1 MAYNQVKL
9 DPSCYHYQIY
19 LWKPDLDP
27 SQPVVVMVVRTL
39 IYGVKSSGNQLFSGF
54 GKVADYAIEHFPE
67 HTPGAETLKDDGY
80 VDDIIH
86 CDEDNKTARST
97 ANSLN
102 FVLSESLHFLWICSE
117 PGGFQGWSTCWI
129 GWDALGFRT

>member
-9 DPSCYHYQIY
+9 DLSCYHYQIY
-19 LWKPDLDP
+19 PWKPDLDP
-27 SQPVVVMVVRTL
+27 SQPVVFIVVRTL

-80 VDDIIH
+80 VDDIILYA
-86 CDEDNKTARST
+86 E
-97 ANSLN
+97 SLGELETMTEKLMIELRRIDLYLN
-102 FVLSESLHFLWICSE
+102 AKQTEILRCNLSEDDLILNLIE
-117 PGGFQGWSTCWI
+117 I
-129 GWDALGFRT
+129 V